1 MVENTYDTIIVGG
14 GVAGLTATA
23 YLAREGQKVLL
34 IEKNRELGGSDFDVQ
49 VDYENQPIFYA
60 KGYVNIGYDEHGNYQ
75 VIDISIGEAGF
86 QWPDFEAELPN
97 KYINQLEIFCKE

>member
-1 MVENTYDTIIVGG
+1 MSLKNVSEP
-14 GVAGLTATA
+14 LEWHE
-23 YLAREGQKVLL
+23 LKQLFFSQLL
-34 IEKNRELGGSDFDVQ
+34 KNRETGGSDFDVQ